1 MNSCGL
7 SFEEGQGRTGPAL
20 PSSGTSHDHGRVVA
34 LLEKVSGVPGPT
46 RRIPIALLYTLAVFY
61 EAYAHINDRP
71 VLISLASARLITE
84 QAGRS
89 LYNHAKSERELG
101 LAFCS
106 VEETLTDVIAWYC
119 RNDYLPPRTRGTP
132 LSTHGGAPTREVSA

>member
-1 MNSCGL
+1 
-7 SFEEGQGRTGPAL
+7 
-20 PSSGTSHDHGRVVA
+20 
-34 LLEKVSGVPGPT
+34 VSGVPGPT

-61 EAYAHINDRP
+61 EAYAHITDRP

-89 LYNHAKSERELG
+89 LYNYAKSERELG
-101 LAFCS
+101 LAFRS

-119 RNDYLPPRTRGTP
+119 RNGYLPPRTRGTP
-132 LSTHGGAPTREVSA
+132 LSTHGGAPTREISA